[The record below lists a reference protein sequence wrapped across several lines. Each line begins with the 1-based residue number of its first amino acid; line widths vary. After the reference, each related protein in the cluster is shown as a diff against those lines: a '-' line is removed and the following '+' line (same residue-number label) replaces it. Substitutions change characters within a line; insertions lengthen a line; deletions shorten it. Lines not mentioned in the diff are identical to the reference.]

1 MKNQSVLSGVRVVE
15 FSAIGPVPWAAMV
28 LADMG
33 ADVVRIVKEGTKN
46 DTAMLRGRRV
56 LQIDL
61 KTEAGVNDARKVI
74 KRADILLEGMRPKVM
89 ERLGLGPSVCFQLN
103 PKLVYGRMTGWGQTG
118 PLAQT
123 AGHDINY
130 IALTGALH
138 AIGREKPVPPL
149 NLIGDYG
156 GGAAFLIIGVLAALA
171 NVRAGGNGQV
181 VDAAMVDGAALLMA
195 LQYERLASGEW
206 RDERGANVLDGG
218 APWYDV
224 YETLDGKYIAL
235 GAIEPQFY
243 QALLDGLELSASEL
257 PDRNVRGNWS
267 EIRRIFASRI
277 IGRTRQD
284 WESRFAGTDAC
295 VSPVLSMKEA
305 PEYSHNAA
313 RNVFE
318 QREGVYIPRLAPRF
332 ASMENSQMA
341 ERAENAELEQIL
353 EHWAQ

>member
-1 MKNQSVLSGVRVVE
+1 MTKKSVLAGVRIVE

-33 ADVVRIVKEGTKN
+33 ADVVRIVKEGTKH

-56 LQIDL
+56 LQVDL
-61 KTEAGVNDARKVI
+61 KTECGVNDAKQVI
-74 KRADILLEGMRPKVM
+74 QRADILLEGMRPKVM

-103 PKLVYGRMTGWGQTG
+103 PKLVYGRMTGWGQSG

-156 GGAAFLIIGVLAALA
+156 GGATFLLIGVLAAFA
-171 NVRAGGNGQV
+171 KVRAGGEGQV

-206 RDERGANVLDGG
+206 RDQRESNVLDGG

-243 QALLDGLELSASEL
+243 QELLNGLGLSASEL
-257 PDRNVRGNWS
+257 PDRKCRENWPVL
-267 EIRRIFASRI
+267 RRIFADRI
-277 IGRTRQD
+277 MSRTRQD
-284 WESRFAGTDAC
+284 WESCFAGTDAC

-305 PEYSHNAA
+305 PEHPHNAA
-313 RNVFE
+313 RSIFE
-318 QREGVYIPRLAPRF
+318 QCKGAYVPMVAPRF
-332 ASMENSQMA
+332 SSMENQMA
-341 ERAENAELEQIL
+341 EHTENITLGRILEQ
-353 EHWAQ
+353 WAQ

>member
-1 MKNQSVLSGVRVVE
+1 
-15 FSAIGPVPWAAMV
+15 MV

-33 ADVVRIVKEGTKN
+33 ADVVRIVKEGTKH

-56 LQIDL
+56 LRIDL
-61 KTEAGVNDARKVI
+61 KTEAGVNDAKKVI

-89 ERLGLGPSVCFQLN
+89 ERLGLGPSVCFPLN

-243 QALLDGLELSASEL
+243 QALLDGLDLSASEL
-257 PDRNVRGNWS
+257 PDRNVRENWP

-284 WESRFAGTDAC
+284 WESCFAGTDAC

-305 PEYSHNAA
+305 PEHSHNAA

-318 QREGVYIPRLAPRF
+318 QREGVYIPTLAPRF
-332 ASMENSQMA
+332 ASMENSQLA